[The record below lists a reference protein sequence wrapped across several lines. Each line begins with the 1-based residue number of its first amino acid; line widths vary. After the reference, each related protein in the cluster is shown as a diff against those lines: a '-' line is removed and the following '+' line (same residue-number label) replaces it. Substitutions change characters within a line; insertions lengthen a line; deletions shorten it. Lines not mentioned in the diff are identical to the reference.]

1 MLRQHLADT
10 LMGVIP
16 LRPIIA
22 QSVLSDVL
30 FTRNLFMIML
40 NRVL

>member
-10 LMGVIP
+10 LMGVIT

-30 FTRNLFMIML
+30 FSQEIYL
-40 NRVL
+40 

>member
-16 LRPIIA
+16 LRPFIV

-30 FTRNLFMIML
+30 FSQVIYL
-40 NRVL
+40 